1 MKEKKKKVEVVVV
14 VVVVVIIIT
23 ECVHQ
28 RIGQQETGNFSEISE
43 ADSKNVLL
51 H

>member
-14 VVVVVIIIT
+14 VVIAIT

-28 RIGQQETGNFSEISE
+28 RIGQQETGNFREITE
-43 ADSKNVLL
+43 AHRKNVLL
-51 H
+51 S